1 MDKFSILKHNFG
13 HSRFRQGQEALID
26 AILSGR
32 DVLGVMPT
40 GGGKSLCYQVPALML
55 SGVTLV
61 ISPLIS
67 LMKDQVSALKKSG
80 ITAAYINSSLTSDQL
95 RLVYERTSKGAYK
108 LLYIAPERLIT
119 KEFLALIQK
128 IEISLV
134 SVDEAHCISQW
145 GQDFRPSYLKIADFI
160 DALPHRPVVAAFT
173 ATATAEVQQDI
184 IRLLRLIDPMCNVTG
199 FDRPNLFFDVQS
211 PKNKMSVLLNL
222 LRERKEKNGIIYC
235 ATRASVERI
244 CQHLCDKGISA
255 TCYHAGLD
263 EATRRSNQDAFQFD
277 RKNVMV
283 ATNAFGM
290 GIDKSNVN
298 FVIHYNMTKS
308 LEAYYQEAGRAGRDG
323 EPADC
328 ILLFSAGDIETAR
341 FLIKNS
347 SNEEL
352 SEDAQALVRQKDY
365 ERLQTM
371 VGYCKT
377 TKCLRGYILDYFG
390 QKHEAVCGNC
400 GNCKSSYQLNDITI
414 PAQMILSC
422 VIRVKEN
429 LGYFVGKTLIIQ
441 TLRGSKEKR
450 LLDLGLNRLSTYGL
464 MNKMTAEQ
472 VHTLIDFLEL
482 DGYLHIN
489 SLHSTLEPT
498 PTASSVLFKGKKV
511 FMPVRTVSASFTTE
525 KNIRQTELS
534 SGSKEVDKLFAVLK
548 AVRTQIAQ
556 QENIPAYIVF
566 SNATLM
572 DMAVKAPRTM
582 AEFLDVSGV
591 GETKAA
597 RYGEVFLKAI
607 AAQKEDSAHES

>member
-119 KEFLALIQK
+119 KEFLALVQK

-352 SEDAQALVRQKDY
+352 SEDAQALVQQKDY

-472 VHTLIDFLEL
+472 VLTLIDFLEL

>member
-1 MDKFSILKHNFG
+1 
-13 HSRFRQGQEALID
+13 
-26 AILSGR
+26 
-32 DVLGVMPT
+32 
-40 GGGKSLCYQVPALML
+40 
-55 SGVTLV
+55 
-61 ISPLIS
+61 
-67 LMKDQVSALKKSG
+67 
-80 ITAAYINSSLTSDQL
+80 
-95 RLVYERTSKGAYK
+95 
-108 LLYIAPERLIT
+108 
-119 KEFLALIQK
+119 
-128 IEISLV
+128 
-134 SVDEAHCISQW
+134 
-145 GQDFRPSYLKIADFI
+145 
-160 DALPHRPVVAAFT
+160 
-173 ATATAEVQQDI
+173 
-184 IRLLRLIDPMCNVTG
+184 
-199 FDRPNLFFDVQS
+199 
-211 PKNKMSVLLNL
+211 
-222 LRERKEKNGIIYC
+222 
-235 ATRASVERI
+235 
-244 CQHLCDKGISA
+244 
-255 TCYHAGLD
+255 
-263 EATRRSNQDAFQFD
+263 
-277 RKNVMV
+277 MV

-298 FVIHYNMTKS
+298 FVIHYNMPKS

-341 FLIKNS
+341 FLIKSS

-371 VGYCKT
+371 VSSCKT

-429 LGYFVGKTLIIQ
+429 LGYFVRKTLIIQ
-441 TLRGSKEKR
+441 MLRSSKEKR
-450 LLDLGLNRLSTYGL
+450 ILDLGLNRLSTYGL
-464 MNKMTAEQ
+464 MSKMTAEQ

-482 DGYLHIN
+482 EGYLHVN

-498 PTASSVLFKGKKV
+498 STASSVLFKGKKV
-511 FMPVRTVSASFTTE
+511 FMPVRTMSASFTTE
-525 KNIRQTELS
+525 KNSRQTELS
-534 SGSKEVDKLFAVLK
+534 SGSKEVDNLFAVLK

-556 QENIPAYIVF
+556 QENVPAYIVF

-591 GETKAA
+591 GETKAT

>member
-328 ILLFSAGDIETAR
+328 ILLFSTGDIETAR

-429 LGYFVGKTLIIQ
+429 LGYFVGKMLIIQ
-441 TLRGSKEKR
+441 TLRGSKDKR

-482 DGYLHIN
+482 EGYLHIN

-525 KNIRQTELS
+525 KDIRQTELS

>member
-1 MDKFSILKHNFG
+1 M
-13 HSRFRQGQEALID
+13 
-26 AILSGR
+26 
-32 DVLGVMPT
+32 
-40 GGGKSLCYQVPALML
+40 CYQVPALML

>member
-1 MDKFSILKHNFG
+1 M
-13 HSRFRQGQEALID
+13 
-26 AILSGR
+26 
-32 DVLGVMPT
+32 
-40 GGGKSLCYQVPALML
+40 CYQVPALML

-95 RLVYERTSKGAYK
+95 RLVYERTRKGAYK

-119 KEFLALIQK
+119 KEFLALVQK

-160 DALPHRPVVAAFT
+160 DTLPHRPVVAAFT

-222 LRERKEKNGIIYC
+222 LQERKEKNGIIYC

-263 EATRRSNQDAFQFD
+263 ESTRRFNQNAFQFD

-298 FVIHYNMTKS
+298 FVIHYNMPKS

-341 FLIKNS
+341 FLIKSS

-371 VGYCKT
+371 VSYCKT
-377 TKCLRGYILDYFG
+377 TKCLRGHILDYFG

-450 LLDLGLNRLSTYGL
+450 ILDLGLNRLSTYGL

-472 VHTLIDFLEL
+472 VRSLIDFLEL
-482 DGYLHIN
+482 EGYLHVN

-511 FMPVRTVSASFTTE
+511 FMPVRTGSASFTTE

-534 SGSKEVDKLFAVLK
+534 SGSKEVDNLFAVLK

-556 QENIPAYIVF
+556 QENVPAYIVF

>member
-95 RLVYERTSKGAYK
+95 RLVYERTRKGAYK

-119 KEFLALIQK
+119 KEFLALVQK

-160 DALPHRPVVAAFT
+160 DTLPHRPVVAAFT

-498 PTASSVLFKGKKV
+498 PTASSVLFKEKKV